1 MRKKIK
7 RYTSLVATVLL
18 PLAALAQQM
27 LVDYVNPM
35 IGTAGMGHCFPGAC
49 APFGF
54 VQLSPETD
62 TIPHNVNGAYQ
73 KQVYAYCAGY
83 QHDDPTIVGFSHTH
97 LCGTG
102 HSDLGDIMLM
112 PQTGSLR
119 LNPGTADN
127 PDAGYRQR
135 VNHATEKAFP
145 GYYEVRL
152 KGNGVRVRL
161 TATQHVGVHHYTY
174 PAGADSRIILDMLHG
189 IYNYDG
195 KVLWSSIRVENDT
208 LVTGYRIT
216 NGWARQHYIYFAMTF
231 SKPIASYGYRDMRR
245 SPYNGFLGKMD
256 IHHNFPEI
264 AGRAV
269 VAWFNFD
276 NHKSQDITVKVGL
289 SAVST
294 DGAMRNLQAET
305 GGKSFDDILAS
316 TRTQWEKELSVITC
330 QGDNDR
336 KAMLYTSL
344 YHTMINPSVY
354 MDVDRRYR
362 GLDGNIHVASD
373 FDNYTVFSL
382 WDTYRAEH
390 PLLSLL
396 KPDRNTSM
404 VRSML
409 ACQQQSVHHILPVWG
424 IMGNEGWCM
433 TGYHAVSVVADAIVN
448 GDAVPVDEAMRAMT
462 STAASPL
469 FPGLKDYIS
478 RGWSPYDRDA
488 QAASNTL
495 EYAYD
500 DWAIGAAA
508 RKAGRPDIAEAFLR
522 RSLNWRNTFDTS
534 RGFAAPRYANGTYK
548 KNFDPCQTYG
558 EGFIEGNSWNF
569 SFAVPHDVGGLI
581 KYMGGDRPFI
591 AKLDS
596 LFQMDLPPVYYKDNE
611 DITEECLI
619 GGYVH
624 GNEPSHHIPYLYAW
638 TSQPWKTQRWV
649 RLIMNRMYRNEIRGL
664 GGNDDC
670 GQMSA
675 WYVFSAMGFYPVC
688 PGSGQYVLGAPLLP
702 YMRVSLPNG
711 KTIEIIAPKVS
722 DKRCYVQSVRI
733 NGRPYSKLF
742 ITRSQLSEGCRI
754 AFVMG
759 DKPNRKRGLSASDKP
774 YSLTGMTM

>member
-62 TIPHNVNGAYQ
+62 TIPHNVNGDYQ

-97 LCGTG
+97 LSGTG

-112 PQTGSLR
+112 PQTGPLR

-152 KGNGVRVRL
+152 KDNGVRVRL

-216 NGWARQHYIYFAMTF
+216 NGWARQNYIYFAMTF

-354 MDVDRRYR
+354 MDVDRRYW
-362 GLDGNIHVASD
+362 GLDGNIHVAGD

-433 TGYHAVSVVADAIVN
+433 TGYHAVSVVADALVN

-462 STAASPL
+462 STAVSPL

>member
-62 TIPHNVNGAYQ
+62 TIPHNVNGDYQ

-97 LCGTG
+97 LSGTG

-112 PQTGSLR
+112 PQTGPLR

-152 KGNGVRVRL
+152 KDNGVRVRL

-216 NGWARQHYIYFAMTF
+216 NGWARQNYIYFAMTF

-354 MDVDRRYR
+354 MDVDRRYW
-362 GLDGNIHVASD
+362 GLDGNIHVAGD

-462 STAASPL
+462 STAVSPL

-596 LFQMDLPPVYYKDNE
+596 LFQMDLPPVYYNDNE

>member
-1 MRKKIK
+1 
-7 RYTSLVATVLL
+7 
-18 PLAALAQQM
+18 
-27 LVDYVNPM
+27 
-35 IGTAGMGHCFPGAC
+35 
-49 APFGF
+49 
-54 VQLSPETD
+54 
-62 TIPHNVNGAYQ
+62 
-73 KQVYAYCAGY
+73 
-83 QHDDPTIVGFSHTH
+83 
-97 LCGTG
+97 
-102 HSDLGDIMLM
+102 
-112 PQTGSLR
+112 
-119 LNPGTADN
+119 
-127 PDAGYRQR
+127 
-135 VNHATEKAFP
+135 
-145 GYYEVRL
+145 
-152 KGNGVRVRL
+152 
-161 TATQHVGVHHYTY
+161 
-174 PAGADSRIILDMLHG
+174 
-189 IYNYDG
+189 
-195 KVLWSSIRVENDT
+195 
-208 LVTGYRIT
+208 
-216 NGWARQHYIYFAMTF
+216 
-231 SKPIASYGYRDMRR
+231 MRR

-354 MDVDRRYR
+354 MDVDRRYW
-362 GLDGNIHVASD
+362 GLDGNIHVAGD

-462 STAASPL
+462 STAVSPL

-534 RGFAAPRYANGTYK
+534 RGFAAPRYANVTYK